1 MFVIT
6 FLQDLLDNYL
16 LGSSN
21 IFVGAYKNM
30 PLATREME
38 CLVAENCKLIDSLR
52 ADMRDLCDQDISMRS
67 VKKILLSRLEE
78 LLEKVCSYAN
88 D

>member
-1 MFVIT
+1 
-6 FLQDLLDNYL
+6 
-16 LGSSN
+16 
-21 IFVGAYKNM
+21 M